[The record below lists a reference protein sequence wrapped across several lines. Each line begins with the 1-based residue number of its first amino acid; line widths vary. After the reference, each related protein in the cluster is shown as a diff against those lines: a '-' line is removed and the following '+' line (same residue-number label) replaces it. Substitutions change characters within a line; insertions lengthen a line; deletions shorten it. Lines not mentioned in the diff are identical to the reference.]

1 MYRWLLIL
9 TSLVVSETAFS
20 QTTEDS
26 VKAVVNA
33 MFAAMKNADS
43 KGLRNTFSPTVVLQ
57 TIEEK
62 ANGVVDVV
70 TDSVEEFASMLDKVK
85 PDMLDERIR
94 FEKIYIDG
102 PLAMAWTPYQ
112 FYYMG
117 KFSHCGVNSFQL
129 VRINNKWKIQ
139 YIIDTR
145 RKAGCIE

>member
-129 VRINNKWKIQ
+129 VRINSEWKIQ

>member
-129 VRINNKWKIQ
+129 VRINNEWKIQ

>member
-1 MYRWLLIL
+1 M
-9 TSLVVSETAFS
+9 
-20 QTTEDS
+20 
-26 VKAVVNA
+26 
-33 MFAAMKNADS
+33 
-43 KGLRNTFSPTVVLQ
+43 
-57 TIEEK
+57 
-62 ANGVVDVV
+62 DVV

>member
-43 KGLRNTFSPTVVLQ
+43 KGLRNTFSPSVVLQ

-129 VRINNKWKIQ
+129 VRINNEWKIQ